1 MKSHLILKRKEKG
14 RVSSNEMDIR
24 KVYEMVTDCWKLYKK
39 YFSVNLT
46 DEVLQQIHDEAV
58 GLEKKYE
65 SHSFANAVIAAV
77 VNELGDIWKRKH
89 SR

>member
-1 MKSHLILKRKEKG
+1 M
-14 RVSSNEMDIR
+14 SSNEMDIR

-46 DEVLQQIHDEAV
+46 DEVLQQIHDETV

-65 SHSFANAVIAAV
+65 SHSFAIAVIAAV